1 MLDKPRIRLN
11 NLKTSLSFSCLG
23 LNPII
28 DSINVAMSVV
38 PVMAHNDAQRCRG
51 YIFMLQ
57 MNMKITSDN
66 VIHLFLFVYSY
77 IVCLLYLLYISVFY
91 L

>member
-11 NLKTSLSFSCLG
+11 NLKTSRSFSCIG

-38 PVMAHNDAQRCRG
+38 PVMALGDVLRCRG
-51 YIFMLQ
+51 CIFMLQ
-57 MNMKITSDN
+57 MNMEITSDN
-66 VIHLFLFVYSY
+66 VIDMFLFVYSY
-77 IVCLLYLLYISVFY
+77 IVCLLYLLYVSVFY